1 MKLNF
6 LTRWL
11 DLNLFEEIGSSIP
24 PMRAWI
30 VHNIIKI
37 SLEGSLLCINF
48 QNHLLGKVYTT
59 ISITIEMEEIRELA
73 ASDRK
78 AGTGSLYQT
87 TLPRWHHP
95 LPLSRPRSHDYYS
108 RTTPEISY
116 STYPPIQETLETPHF
131 FSSLSTIPHQVNNAS
146 IILGRDRRKNEG
158 RNSETS
164 NALDNSNTRGGSTK
178 SLGTKR
184 NTQGVARVP
193 GAIVLIHFGRAFITQ
208 RPAYRASF
216 ETLSVSRLAN
226 E

>member
-87 TLPRWHHP
+87 TLPRWQP

-116 STYPPIQETLETPHF
+116 STYPPNSTTPTLQFLPSKKRSKHPTCSLPFLPFPTKLTTRPSSSAEIGERMKGETARRATHSIIPTLEADPLNH
-131 FSSLSTIPHQVNNAS
+131 
-146 IILGRDRRKNEG
+146 
-158 RNSETS
+158 
-164 NALDNSNTRGGSTK
+164 
-178 SLGTKR
+178 
-184 NTQGVARVP
+184 
-193 GAIVLIHFGRAFITQ
+193 
-208 RPAYRASF
+208 
-216 ETLSVSRLAN
+216 
-226 E
+226 